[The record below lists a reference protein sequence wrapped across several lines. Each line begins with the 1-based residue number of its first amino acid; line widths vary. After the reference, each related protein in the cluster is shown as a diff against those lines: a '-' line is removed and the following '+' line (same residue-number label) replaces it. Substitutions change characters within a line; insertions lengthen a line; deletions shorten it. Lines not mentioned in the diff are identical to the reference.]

1 MNYNIEWLKRGA
13 VKYFVDEVTFNDI
26 FESEQKI
33 TGHPSYMELRYV
45 ISVYLN
51 AKNIRLSESEQRDVR
66 ALRLG
71 GFYSNPRIKYAFV
84 TQDLE
89 LKNRLEKSV
98 QDGHTLHATRVFKTF
113 SEAFTWAVT

>member
-1 MNYNIEWLKRGA
+1 MACTIQWRQDGA
-13 VKYFVDEVTFNDI
+13 VKYFTGEVS
-26 FESEQKI
+26 FEDVIKSEREI
-33 TGHPSYMELRYV
+33 TGSSTYTALKYV
-45 ISVYLN
+45 ISMYLN
-51 AKNIRLSESEQRDVR
+51 TRQFALTDCERQEVR
-66 ALRLG
+66 GLRLG
-71 GFYSNPRIKYAFV
+71 GYYSNPRIKYAFV